1 MATKEFLEKF
11 KRLHEEKYN
20 VILNDEEAT
29 ELATHFINLMKI
41 LIKPKPKINKHQENP
56 GQEIS
61 L

>member
-1 MATKEFLEKF
+1 MISQEFLEKF

-20 VILNDEEAT
+20 VILTDEEAT

-41 LIKPKPKINKHQENP
+41 LIKPKPKSNEYQENLA
-56 GQEIS
+56 QEVS